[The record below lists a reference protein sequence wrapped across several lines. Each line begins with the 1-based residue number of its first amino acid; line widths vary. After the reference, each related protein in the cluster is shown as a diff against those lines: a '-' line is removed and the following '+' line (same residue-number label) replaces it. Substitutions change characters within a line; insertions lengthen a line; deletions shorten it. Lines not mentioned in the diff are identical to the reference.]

1 MFNEGFKMK
10 ASRIPEFVDT
20 SIDSVSMWFAE
31 MSVRE
36 LLFDPDDAPETI
48 GSSESGGGAFT
59 AAECVELKSILD
71 RMFERYGDAVYE
83 AAYPVFMKSEGIRL
97 DA

>member
-1 MFNEGFKMK
+1 MK

-20 SIDSVSMWFAE
+20 SLDSVSMWFAE
-31 MSVRE
+31 MSVRD

-48 GSSESGGGAFT
+48 RSAEGGKGAFT
-59 AAECVELKSILD
+59 EAECAELKLILD